1 MSVLELNREITEEF
15 LVQNGWNL
23 DNLIKSEKILIDRY
37 VRIVKIARKNNK
49 RYPYERCGAYLIKI
63 ENEWVLRI
71 PFYNI
76 TFTPHDIDDLFAFL
90 SSKGFTY

>member
-49 RYPYERCGAYLIKI
+49 RYFRKNKEVYVIINAR
-63 ENEWVLRI
+63 
-71 PFYNI
+71 
-76 TFTPHDIDDLFAFL
+76 
-90 SSKGFTY
+90 